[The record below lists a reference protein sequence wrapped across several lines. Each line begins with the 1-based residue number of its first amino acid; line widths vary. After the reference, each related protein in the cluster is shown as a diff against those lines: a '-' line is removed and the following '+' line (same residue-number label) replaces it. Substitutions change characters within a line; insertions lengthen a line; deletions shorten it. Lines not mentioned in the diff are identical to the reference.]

1 MTANNPLHCFHANQ
15 SFRRHQIIAIV
26 LKLPFASVSK
36 TFPRHELPYPQTP

>member
-1 MTANNPLHCFHANQ
+1 MTANNPLHCLHANQ

-36 TFPRHELPYPQTP
+36 IFPRHDLSDSQTP